1 MEETKQEQRALTF
14 NEDGTIDAEQLVGL
28 PQELVDRVTDP
39 EFVARA
45 KEGIERE
52 KARQSFM
59 RGVQI
64 IKARAL
70 AEHQARRPDG
80 VSGRQ
85 RKRLRRLVRKT
96 PVLRFNSKQ
105 QEGIRHAKRQLP
117 DDQSRRVS

>member
-1 MEETKQEQRALTF
+1 VGEKQQEQRALTF

-45 KEGIERE
+45 KEGIQRE

-59 RGVQI
+59 RGARI
-64 IKARAL
+64 IKAQAQ

-85 RKRLRRLVRKT
+85 RKRLRRLARKSA
-96 PVLRFNSKQ
+96 VLGFNSKQ
-105 QEGIRHAKRQLP
+105 QEGIRDAERQLP
-117 DDQSRRVS
+117 DHESSATH